1 MESFFLEICRFCK
14 QDMLM
19 FLVAAASIDIYISN
33 SKDDR
38 IRLRLVQR
46 LIRDRCY
53 IQKLSLFSIIFRF
66 LFYLQF
72 QVKLFILP
80 QVRSFFSFHY
90 QFVVLLLIESY
101 HFYYLY
107 QVRLSALIY
116 LLNLYY
122 LTLHLHFNLYFF
134 K

>member
-1 MESFFLEICRFCK
+1 
-14 QDMLM
+14 M

-33 SKDDR
+33 SKGDH
-38 IRLRLVQR
+38 IMLRLVRR

-53 IQKLSLFSIIFRF
+53 IQKLSLFSTIFSF

-80 QVRSFFSFHY
+80 QARSFFSFHH
-90 QFVVLLLIESY
+90 QFVVLLLIGSY

-107 QVRLSALIY
+107 QFKLSALIY

-122 LTLHLHFNLYFF
+122 LILHQHFNLYVFT
-134 K
+134 